1 MVSKASEDFP
11 DPETPVMTVSWFLGM
26 STSMFFKL
34 CSRAPRTDS
43 TVLLTTLRPTSGK
56 EASGKALDF
65 RGDLGIT
72 TQKTE

>member
-11 DPETPVMTVSWFLGM
+11 DPDTPVITVSWFLGM

-34 CSRAPRTDS
+34 CSRAPRTDNV
-43 TVLLTTLRPTSGK
+43 VLLATPRPTGAT
-56 EASGKALDF
+56 ASGKALDF